1 MRLLVLVLPLAVA
14 EGRGVKVTVG
24 SEVVG
29 IVAPSFVAHGW
40 EPWMATQ
47 AFHLFTNPAVVTAF
61 GHLQGQTIRFGGITA
76 DWLDYVVDD
85 AVSAPCTWGNG
96 GRAPFTPGGSCPFST
111 GALTA
116 LLNLLDKAGVSLLFD
131 LNVLVGRNCTQ
142 LEPGGGPDAS
152 SSSSSSSSHVGKGVP
167 NEWCGDNPAPWNTST
182 VTMLLNYF
190 LNASLTRPRQVLG
203 FELGN
208 ELFAPKHI
216 TPQVANADI
225 STAASLLKSVWGAAA
240 AATPPPRL
248 YATGT
253 NDCHPGGRNNSDTMA
268 SVTKK
273 PPPAHFGFGYP
284 GALDQCP
291 LGGR

>member
-1 MRLLVLVLPLAVA
+1 MAGTSMVAPWMRLFVLVLPLAVA

-85 AVSAPCTWGNG
+85 AVSAPCTWGKG

-152 SSSSSSSSHVGKGVP
+152 SSSSSSSSAATSLPPLWLHLAYQNVHSPYV
-167 NEWCGDNPAPWNTST
+167 NPPDWECHAFPKMWDAVFAN
-182 VTMLLNYF
+182 MLHLLDDGIRN
-190 LNASLTRPRQVLG
+190 V
-203 FELGN
+203 
-208 ELFAPKHI
+208 
-216 TPQVANADI
+216 
-225 STAASLLKSVWGAAA
+225 TAAIRSAGLW
-240 AATPPPRL
+240 
-248 YATGT
+248 
-253 NDCHPGGRNNSDTMA
+253 NNSLIIFSADN
-268 SVTKK
+268 
-273 PPPAHFGFGYP
+273 
-284 GALDQCP
+284 
-291 LGGR
+291 GGIGQ